1 MDPLMAPHLPD
12 ELTRLIPAA
21 VGGDRDAV
29 GTVLEWYRDY
39 LTVLVRIQ
47 IGRRLQKKVDAAD
60 VVQDVFLDAHRQFSH
75 FHGTTG
81 GELSAWLRTLL
92 AGHIAKFIRHY
103 CHTQARN
110 VELERTIEDELNS
123 SSERMGHTASAGS
136 TPSATAVKREGLSG
150 LATALNEL
158 SPDYREVILLRQIED
173 LTFAAIAERMGR
185 SVDSVQ
191 KLWVRG
197 LEALRHTLD
206 TGFPPGTG

>member
-1 MDPLMAPHLPD
+1 MALHLPD
-12 ELTRLIPAA
+12 ELARLIPSA
-21 VGGDRDAV
+21 VAGDRDAV
-29 GTVLEWYRDY
+29 GNVLEWYRDY

-92 AGHIAKFIRHY
+92 AGHIAALIRRY
-103 CHTQARN
+103 CQTQARN
-110 VELERTIEDELNS
+110 VELERAIEVELDS
-123 SSERMGHTASAGS
+123 SSERMGQLAATSGCS
-136 TPSATAVKREGLSG
+136 PSATAVKREGLSG

-158 SPDYREVILLRQIED
+158 APDYREVILLRQIED
-173 LTFAAIAERMGR
+173 LPFSEIAERMGR

-197 LEALRHTLD
+197 LEALRQALD
-206 TGFPPGTG
+206 PGVPPSQTN